1 METSETQTPI
11 APEPIAAAHPT
22 PTAPS
27 YDQCGQCG
35 AAVEANQ
42 RYCVVCGFHRRH
54 VRDPAAGY
62 LMKATSQ
69 NRSRSASAGRR
80 RRSSSV
86 GVALLM
92 AFVPIA
98 VGVGV
103 LVGQS
108 SSGADDKLIA
118 ALRAQKPEVITTAGG
133 GGGAAAGSGTFAS
146 STSVSS
152 TYPLQSGYAVEIQTL
167 PAHGTTRSTVTSA
180 EQAAK
185 SNGAPKVGLILQS
198 DFRVTPAPPSGA
210 FVIYSGAYKSSAEA
224 KAALAKLAKSFHG
237 AKVIH
242 VQSAAESTAGGGKV
256 LAHTQYG
263 TVHQIVGFKVNKT
276 QLAQGAAAVKKIQQ
290 NQGKSY
296 VDQQRGLP
304 DQISVP

>member
-1 METSETQTPI
+1 METSETQAPI

-22 PTAPS
+22 PAAPP

-62 LMKATSQ
+62 LMKATAQ

-133 GGGAAAGSGTFAS
+133 GGGRRRELGNVRLLDLGLEHVSAAERIRGRNPDAPGARHH
-146 STSVSS
+146 
-152 TYPLQSGYAVEIQTL
+152 P
-167 PAHGTTRSTVTSA
+167 PTVTSA

-185 SNGAPKVGLILQS
+185 SKGAPKVGLILQS

-237 AKVIH
+237 AQVIH

-256 LAHTQYG
+256 LAQTQYG

>member
-1 METSETQTPI
+1 METSETQAPI
-11 APEPIAAAHPT
+11 APEPTAAAPPT
-22 PTAPS
+22 PAPPP

-54 VRDPAAGY
+54 VRDPAATY

-69 NRSRSASAGRR
+69 NRSRSSAPAGR

-108 SSGADDKLIA
+108 SSGGDDKLIA

-133 GGGAAAGSGTFAS
+133 GGAAASSGTFAS

-152 TYPLQSGYAVEIQTL
+152 TYPLQSGYAVEIETL

-180 EQAAK
+180 EQAAQSK
-185 SNGAPKVGLILQS
+185 GAPKVGLILQS

-210 FVIYSGAYKSSAEA
+210 FVIYSGAYKSGAEA
-224 KAALAKLAKSFHG
+224 QAALAKLAKSFHG
-237 AKVIH
+237 AKVIR
-242 VQSAAESTAGGGKV
+242 VQSAAESTAGGGQV

-263 TVHQIVGFKVNKT
+263 TVHQIVGFKATHT
-276 QLAQGAAAVKKIQQ
+276 QLAQGAAVVKKIQQ

>member
-1 METSETQTPI
+1 METSESQATIVPPP
-11 APEPIAAAHPT
+11 APAAQA
-22 PTAPS
+22 

-35 AAVEANQ
+35 SPVETGQ

-54 VRDPAAGY
+54 VRDPAANY
-62 LMKATSQ
+62 LMKATSH
-69 NRSRSASAGRR
+69 NRSGAAGGRR
-80 RRSSSV
+80 RRTSSV

-103 LVGQS
+103 LVGRS
-108 SSGADDKLIA
+108 SSGGDDKLIA

-133 GGGAAAGSGTFAS
+133 GGASSGTFAS
-146 STSVSS
+146 TSTSVSS

-167 PAHGTTRSTVTSA
+167 PAHGTTRSTVTNA
-180 EQAAK
+180 EHAAQSK
-185 SNGAPKVGLILQS
+185 GAPKVGLILQS
-198 DFRVTPAPPSGA
+198 DFKVTPAPPAGA
-210 FVIYSGAYKSSAEA
+210 FVIYSGAYKSGAEA
-224 KAALAKLAKSFHG
+224 RAALAKLAKSFSG
-237 AKVIH
+237 AKVIR
-242 VQSAAESTAGGGKV
+242 VQTAGESTAGGGKV
-256 LAHTQYG
+256 LARTQYG
-263 TVHQIVGFKVNKT
+263 TVHQIVGFHASKT
-276 QLAQGAAAVKKIQQ
+276 QLAQGAQVVKKIQQ

>member
-1 METSETQTPI
+1 METSETQAPI
-11 APEPIAAAHPT
+11 APEPIAAAPPT
-22 PTAPS
+22 PTAPR

-54 VRDPAAGY
+54 VRDPVAGY
-62 LMKATSQ
+62 LMKANSQ

-86 GVALLM
+86 GVALMM

-133 GGGAAAGSGTFAS
+133 GGATPSSGTFAS

-152 TYPLQSGYAVEIQTL
+152 TYPLQSGYAVEVQTL
-167 PAHGTTRSTVTSA
+167 PAHGTTRSTVTNA

-185 SNGAPKVGLILQS
+185 SKGAPKVGLILQS

-210 FVIYSGAYKSSAEA
+210 FVVYSGAYKSSAEA
-224 KAALAKLAKSFHG
+224 EAALAKLAKSFRG

-263 TVHQIVGFKVNKT
+263 TVHQIVGFRVNKT